1 MNLMRF
7 LLTCSTDSIKH
18 GHGYCG
24 ISNWFWPQHFEASVL
39 LLLVFLL
46 DPKGC
51 LISYTLA
58 GLASY
63 IRSRHQYADTNMQ
76 QPVSLNSSNQ
86 VDEL

>member
-1 MNLMRF
+1 MDMA
-7 LLTCSTDSIKH
+7 TVASPT
-18 GHGYCG
+18 G
-24 ISNWFWPQHFEASVL
+24 FWPQHFEASVL

-63 IRSRHQYADTNMQ
+63 IRKGVET
-76 QPVSLNSSNQ
+76 
-86 VDEL
+86 